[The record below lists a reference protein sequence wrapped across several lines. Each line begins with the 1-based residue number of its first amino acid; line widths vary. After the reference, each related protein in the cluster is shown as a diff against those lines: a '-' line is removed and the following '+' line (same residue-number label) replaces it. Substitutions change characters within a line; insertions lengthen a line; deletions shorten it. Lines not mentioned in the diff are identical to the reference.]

1 MLGDEV
7 EVSIQASTDTFI
19 SAPVD
24 GQTLVYSNTKWR
36 NGAAGGTALTAAKNT
51 ATSGTVTLTAGTS
64 ASLTKFAATL
74 SADRTITLAGTTANT
89 SFELSFIE
97 TDFNGHTITITNGSF
112 SHVFSYPT
120 FVRYVYISGAWE
132 RVL

>member
-7 EVSIQASTDTFI
+7 EVSIKVSQDALI
-19 SAPVD
+19 SNPVD
-24 GQTLVYSNTKWR
+24 GQSLVYSNSKWR
-36 NGAAGGTALTAAKNT
+36 NTSAGNGSFSAAKNT
-51 ATSGTVTLTAGTS
+51 ATSGALTLTSGTS
-64 ASLTKFAATL
+64 AGLTKFAATL
-74 SADRTITLAGTTANT
+74 TADRTITLAGTVANA

-97 TDFNGHTITITNGSF
+97 TDFNGHTITVTAGSF

-120 FVRYVYISGAWE
+120 FVRYVYIAGSWE